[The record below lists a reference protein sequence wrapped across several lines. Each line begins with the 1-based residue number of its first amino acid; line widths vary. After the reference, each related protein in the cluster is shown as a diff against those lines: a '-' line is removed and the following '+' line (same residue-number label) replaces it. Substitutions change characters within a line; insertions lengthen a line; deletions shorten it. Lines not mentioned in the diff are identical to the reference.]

1 MNNFLVYFKI
11 SKKKKKIP
19 SILGFPNLNFI
30 RKEMKDN
37 SINLYH
43 QLNELKKI
51 KMYFNNNNSILLE
64 KIFPLSISLKRLR
77 DLLSIN

>member
-1 MNNFLVYFKI
+1 
-11 SKKKKKIP
+11 
-19 SILGFPNLNFI
+19 
-30 RKEMKDN
+30 MKDN